1 MDIAEKT
8 NATILVSRLC
18 RLSRDLEFVARLMK
32 NPKIN
37 FKVATHPTADNFTLA
52 IITMNRRKRV
62 NKYQDK
68 KCTCMARKRGTKL
81 ELQVRKISNMPTKKE
96 Y

>member
-52 IITMNRRKRV
+52 IYATMNMRERELISIRTKNALR
-62 NKYQDK
+62 
-68 KCTCMARKRGTKL
+68 MAPR
-81 ELQVRKISNMPTKKE
+81 S
-96 Y
+96 